1 MNGEITSIKVNGEPQ
16 PIENHSVNISGGGD
30 VFEIYIKQEYDK
42 ENSTYYYTPDKSL
55 PELYEAYTAG
65 KRIIVNTD
73 ITDANFL
80 ADISAEYDGR
90 YNPTKVRVYMIEVA
104 SIYIEGGK
112 LEFGTF
118 NLSQIINETTG
129 EEIRPLSCSF
139 NGMYI
144 LNSDSRDETNY

>member
-1 MNGEITSIKVNGEPQ
+1 MNGEITSIKVNGELQ

-30 VFEIYIKQEYDK
+30 VFEIHIKQDRD
-42 ENSTYYYTPDKSL
+42 TDGTHYYYTPDKSL

-65 KRIIVNTD
+65 KRIIISTD

-90 YNPTKVRVYMIEVA
+90 YNPVKVRVYMVKVV
-104 SIYIEGGK
+104 SIYTESNN

-129 EEIRPLSCSF
+129 EEIKPLSCGF

-144 LNSDSRDETNY
+144 LNPDSQDQTNY